1 VLVDALPYL
10 RCPVC
15 FDVLTPAAGAVRCP
29 RGHAYDVARQG
40 YVNLLRGGRGTSTAD
55 TAQMVAAR
63 AAFLEAG
70 HFAGIATR
78 VRAAAGAV
86 DAQGCVVDLGAGT
99 GYYLARVLDAGQERV
114 GVALDLSKHAARRAA
129 RAHPRIGA
137 AVCDTW
143 VGVPVCDGAA
153 SVVLDIFAPRNGAEM
168 ARILAR
174 GGRAIVVTPT
184 ARHLRELVDRLGLL
198 SVDARKPERVADQ
211 LEPFLS
217 LVDDHAYEQALRLGA
232 DTVEQVVWMGPSAW
246 HTDASSLGEAIAGLG
261 ELVTVTVSVR
271 VTAWERR

>member
-1 VLVDALPYL
+1 MLADALPYL

-15 FDVLTPAAGAVRCP
+15 FDVLAPAAGAVRCP

-40 YVNLLRGGRGTSTAD
+40 YVNLLRGDASTTTAD
-55 TAQMVAAR
+55 TAEMVAAR
-63 AAFLEAG
+63 AAFLEGG
-70 HFAGIATR
+70 HYEGIATR
-78 VRAAAGAV
+78 VRAAAAAV
-86 DAQGCVVDLGAGT
+86 DAEGCVVDLGAGT

-114 GVALDLSKHAARRAA
+114 GVALDLSKHATRRAA

-143 VGVPVCDGAA
+143 VGVPVRDGSAG
-153 SVVLDIFAPRNGAEM
+153 VVLDIFAPRNGAEM
-168 ARILAR
+168 ARVLAP

-217 LVDDHAYEQALRLGA
+217 LVDDRTYEQALRLGP
-232 DTVEQVVWMGPSAW
+232 DTIELVVRMGPSAW
-246 HTDASSLGEAIAGLG
+246 HTDATSLGEAIAELG

-271 VTAWERR
+271 VTVWERR